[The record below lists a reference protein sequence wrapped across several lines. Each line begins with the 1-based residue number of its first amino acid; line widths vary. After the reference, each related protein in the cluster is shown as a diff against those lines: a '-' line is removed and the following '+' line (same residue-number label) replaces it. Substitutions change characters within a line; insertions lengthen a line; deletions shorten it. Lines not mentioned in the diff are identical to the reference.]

1 MRNYITLFRYEWKK
15 LWHHISVPIMLLI
28 GCLFLSVSTAFLYMG
43 NGYAYLYHAEDH
55 SVERV
60 FAPYLK
66 IEQEGKE
73 YLKTL
78 SGRIFDA
85 DLMEQ
90 LSQNYSDSVLG
101 SKQWNLN
108 EYAPFLYLNTLEDHD
123 SASIED
129 YYSNAG
135 TLEYLKNNNA
145 TEEELSYWDKQLT
158 KRTPIVLDYCGGWLS
173 IIRHSDIL
181 SLLTILIVGI
191 GLCPSFSEEHK
202 NQTDQL
208 LLSSKNGKRPLF
220 LVKLLA
226 SICYAIIVP
235 LILYGVQLLIS
246 ATLFGLNGF
255 FAPLQ
260 LWSEGGDLWNY
271 SVGQFSLMLTGILLL
286 ASIMLASMIVTISEI
301 TRNSVPTATILFAL
315 VGVSLL
321 CDFTQVSSSVSR
333 IINYF
338 PTIRVSPITL
348 QDYYLVRIFGHELN
362 CLEFSPIL
370 YMVLTVFFS
379 LICWESY
386 SHYQVN
392 GK

>member
-15 LWHHISVPIMLLI
+15 LWHHIIVPIMLLI
-28 GCLFLSVSTAFLYMG
+28 GCLFLTISMAFFYMG
-43 NGYAYLYHAEDH
+43 NGYAYLYHADDR

-60 FAPYLK
+60 SAPYLK

-73 YLKTL
+73 YLETL

-85 DLMEQ
+85 GLMEQ
-90 LSQNYSDSVLG
+90 LSQNYSDSILG

-108 EYAPFLYLNTLEDHD
+108 EYAPFLYLNTLEDHA
-123 SASIED
+123 SASFED
-129 YYSNAG
+129 YYSNTG

-158 KRTPIVLDYCGGWLS
+158 KQTPIVLDYCGGWLS

-202 NQTDQL
+202 NRTDQL
-208 LLSSKNGKRPLF
+208 LLSSKNGKCTLF
-220 LVKLLA
+220 LAKLLA
-226 SICYAIIVP
+226 SICYAIFVP

-246 ATLFGLNGF
+246 TILFGLNGF

-260 LWSEGGDLWNY
+260 IWSEGGDLWNY
-271 SVGQFSLMLTGILLL
+271 SVGQFSLMLTGILILS
-286 ASIMLASMIVTISEI
+286 SIMLASMIVTISEI
-301 TRNSVPTATILFAL
+301 TRNSVPTAIIPFA
-315 VGVSLL
+315 VAGVSLL

-333 IINYF
+333 IVNYF

-348 QDYYLVRIFGHELN
+348 QDYHLVRIFGHELN

-379 LICWESY
+379 LICWVSY

-392 GK
+392 EK